1 MNWNKG
7 IRLFNL
13 TVYVRFCI
21 QDFVLQLLILVL
33 NGPSSKASQITQM
46 AQNQWQTI
54 GDVLPVLW
62 QPLLFTICSECLAFW
77 KAGAIMEHRSI
88 QIQSRQ
94 VCQKII
100 IKITFTRC
108 RHEKITTEFSSVYTE
123 QLKFV
128 DRLEQKKITRKSVK
142 VTVLI

>member
-1 MNWNKG
+1 M
-7 IRLFNL
+7 
-13 TVYVRFCI
+13 
-21 QDFVLQLLILVL
+21 LQLLILVL

-88 QIQSRQ
+88 QIQSRH
-94 VCQKII
+94 
-100 IKITFTRC
+100 TRC